1 MQFDVVNLSLDISQ
15 YDSNRIV
22 RLYLRILVGKAREFY
37 YNRKRNVRKQSNI
50 VQKLLAM
57 RNYIPLIFLNKYSSI
72 KSTPISTSVL

>member
-22 RLYLRILVGKAREFY
+22 RIYFRILVGKAREFY
-37 YNRKRNVRKQSNI
+37 YNRKRNVRKHSNI

-57 RNYIPLIFLNKYSSI
+57 RNYVPLIFLNKYSSI

>member
-22 RLYLRILVGKAREFY
+22 CLYLRILVGKAREFY
-37 YNRKRNVRKQSNI
+37 YDRKRNVRKHSNI

-72 KSTPISTSVL
+72 KSTLIST

>member
-37 YNRKRNVRKQSNI
+37 YNRKRNVRKHSNI

-57 RNYIPLIFLNKYSSI
+57 RNYVPLIFLNKYSSI

>member
-37 YNRKRNVRKQSNI
+37 YNRKRNVRKHSNI

-57 RNYIPLIFLNKYSSI
+57 RNYIPLIFVNKFSSI
-72 KSTPISTSVL
+72 KSTLISTSVL